1 MTRRPIH
8 LPGSYGLE
16 AEIEAR
22 MEPLSRKRPSL
33 AMQAAWIVTVF
44 LTGIGMALGFLF
56 GLVFILPVAA
66 VFRRGK
72 R

>member
-1 MTRRPIH
+1 MTRRAIH

-16 AEIEAR
+16 AEIERR
-22 MEPLSRKRPSL
+22 MQPESVKPRGL
-33 AMQAAWIVTVF
+33 AMQALWGWLTV
-44 LTGIGMALGFLF
+44 LTGIGMVLGILF

>member
-1 MTRRPIH
+1 
-8 LPGSYGLE
+8 
-16 AEIEAR
+16 
-22 MEPLSRKRPSL
+22 
-33 AMQAAWIVTVF
+33 MQALWGWLTF

-66 VFRRGK
+66 VWRRGK